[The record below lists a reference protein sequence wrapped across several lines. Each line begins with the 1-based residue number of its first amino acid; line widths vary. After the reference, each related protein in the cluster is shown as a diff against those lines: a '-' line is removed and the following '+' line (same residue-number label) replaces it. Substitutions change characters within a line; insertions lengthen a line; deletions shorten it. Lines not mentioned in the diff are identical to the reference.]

1 MAPHIFMGNGL
12 SRSSLLGWP
21 GVAALAVLAL
31 DQLTKFMVYT
41 IWPIPGENELVV
53 IPGFFSLVHWRNLGA
68 AWGIFARHTW
78 LLAVVSLAAAL
89 GVALF
94 FKRLSEGKPVLA
106 MAYGILLGG
115 IVGNLVD
122 RTFFAEGVV
131 DFLAFRWWPAFNV
144 ADSAITCSVVF
155 LMAHSLFFAR
165 GEKKSAQ

>member
-1 MAPHIFMGNGL
+1 MAPHIFMGNGF

-78 LLAVVSLAAAL
+78 LLAVVSLVGIAADVGQARTET
-89 GVALF
+89 F
-94 FKRLSEGKPVLA
+94 QLS
-106 MAYGILLGG
+106 GIM
-115 IVGNLVD
+115 I
-122 RTFFAEGVV
+122 
-131 DFLAFRWWPAFNV
+131 PAFFSPMR
-144 ADSAITCSVVF
+144 SALKASFTSF
-155 LMAHSLFFAR
+155 T
-165 GEKKSAQ
+165 